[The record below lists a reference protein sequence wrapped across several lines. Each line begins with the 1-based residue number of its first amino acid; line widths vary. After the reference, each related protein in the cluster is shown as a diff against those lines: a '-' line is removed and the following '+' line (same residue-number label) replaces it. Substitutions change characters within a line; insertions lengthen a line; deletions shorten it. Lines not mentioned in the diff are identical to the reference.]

1 MRRILSDIAD
11 LVLGRR
17 CIGCQGVPT
26 LLCTPCRASM
36 TGQAMITRDLMFNDV
51 SENLRV
57 PLAVAHPYIPP
68 LSTVIFTYKD
78 NHIPE
83 LSHFL
88 ADLLSGAIDQIL
100 LNSDF
105 PSSNAFL
112 IPVPTRSTSLKQRGF
127 DPLGRIAHH
136 LVKQGYRSIGA
147 LIDQRNS
154 GRSKALNIAE
164 RTHAAHNAFRLSPES
179 VTTRLSGH
187 QAIVIDDVTTTGAT
201 LREACELLMHSG
213 IHVIG
218 CASIAGSRK
227 RS

>member
-1 MRRILSDIAD
+1 MA
-11 LVLGRR
+11 
-17 CIGCQGVPT
+17 
-26 LLCTPCRASM
+26 
-36 TGQAMITRDLMFNDV
+36 GQAMITRDLMFNDV

-78 NHIPE
+78 NQIPE

-88 ADLLSGAIDQIL
+88 ADLLSGAIEQIL

-127 DPLGRIAHH
+127 DPLGLIAHH

-147 LIDQRNS
+147 LTDQRNS

-164 RTHAAHNAFRLSPES
+164 RKHAAHNAFRLTDES